1 LTWDRVDFDAG
12 TIDLKIKEIIDPLT
26 KEARK
31 DRSKVKMTEEARGA
45 LLQAKQGARTGYV
58 IEWNDNAREVHQEG
72 FPGRRG
78 ARAGVALEGSPH
90 TSSRSIYAKPSV
102 NTLQPA
108 ADVMDLRL
116 RRKRKAMSE
125 TVEDVSNDN
134 RKAQI

>member
-12 TIDLKIKEIIDPLT
+12 TIDLKIKEIIDALT

-78 ARAGVALEGSPH
+78 ARAGLPSKVTPH
-90 TSSRSIYAKPSV
+90 VLAEHLREAQRQHAAAGGGRHGPA
-102 NTLQPA
+102 PA
-108 ADVMDLRL
+108 AQ
-116 RRKRKAMSE
+116 
-125 TVEDVSNDN
+125 
-134 RKAQI
+134 AQGHVRDS